1 MLSELNLI
9 KDQFI
14 MAMALKHTLESNKL
28 KKEVLGGETDV
39 VSNIGGPGQNS
50 FTKVARRRSNSM
62 IDIKLLNKSSSIPI
76 MRRNKIAFGSSC
88 DRFKVPGS
96 MISLNG
102 LDRRQSISLS
112 EGSNTSS
119 ESR

>member
-1 MLSELNLI
+1 ME
-9 KDQFI
+9 
-14 MAMALKHTLESNKL
+14 A
-28 KKEVLGGETDV
+28 DV
-39 VSNIGGPGQNS
+39 RNIGGPGQNT

-62 IDIKLLNKSSSIPI
+62 INIKLQSKSISTPFV
-76 MRRNKIAFGSSC
+76 RRNKIAFGSSC

-96 MISLNG
+96 MTSLNG
-102 LDRRQSISLS
+102 IDRRQSISLS